1 MQATSLS
8 VNMPGPCNA
17 DCPFCISKLTGH
29 CEEKAIDPSALMK
42 AFKYAAHHKVDTVL
56 FTGKG
61 EPTLNFPFLELAI
74 REASEIFPII
84 ELQTNGLVLWEDYT
98 SGNFKLLDRLRHLG
112 LTTLS
117 ISICDFI
124 ASFNTGILQPSAKK
138 YQSYNY
144 LDLVTYV
151 NELGLLCRISL
162 NMNNVNYE
170 LIPER
175 IRDGAIDIKEAGG
188 HQLTLRELGIPNSYP
203 ESHEHIVDWIKEYSL
218 SNYQLMAIK
227 KEVEDENRMLRTVS
241 YGPNVYDYHGL
252 STVIAS
258 CMSDNKDPEEIRS
271 LILQPNGHL
280 YHSWNFEGSI
290 LL

>member
-124 ASFNTGILQPSAKK
+124 ASFNSCSK
-138 YQSYNY
+138 YIKIYNY
-144 LDLVTYV
+144 MLFYIFSTFWTSETISS
-151 NELGLLCRISL
+151 ELKPFLF
-162 NMNNVNYE
+162 
-170 LIPER
+170 
-175 IRDGAIDIKEAGG
+175 
-188 HQLTLRELGIPNSYP
+188 Q
-203 ESHEHIVDWIKEYSL
+203 
-218 SNYQLMAIK
+218 
-227 KEVEDENRMLRTVS
+227 
-241 YGPNVYDYHGL
+241 
-252 STVIAS
+252 
-258 CMSDNKDPEEIRS
+258 
-271 LILQPNGHL
+271 
-280 YHSWNFEGSI
+280 
-290 LL
+290 